1 MGKRREGREAAVQFL
16 YQFDVNR
23 VPVDEALPGFWE
35 LRTGEGKPA
44 TPAKT
49 RVFTEELIRGVAAEI
64 KGIDERIGKFTANY
78 DLHRIATVDR
88 NILRVGI
95 YEMLH
100 CTEVPPIVAINE
112 AIEIAKRFGGE
123 ESGRF
128 INGILDRVRA
138 ELPRSPRVGVKKPT
152 PQARPGLLPSD

>member
-1 MGKRREGREAAVQFL
+1 MAAHL
-16 YQFDVNR
+16 
-23 VPVDEALPGFWE
+23 
-35 LRTGEGKPA
+35 
-44 TPAKT
+44 
-49 RVFTEELIRGVAAEI
+49 

-100 CTEVPPIVAINE
+100 CVDVPPVVAINE

-138 ELPRSPRVGVKKPT
+138 ELPRPARVAMNKPL
-152 PQARPGLLPSD
+152 PGAQPGMLAPE